1 MWFAIALTVIASTGN
16 NVGKAL
22 QVSRRVQVTC
32 SWPVGQH
39 CQLAEHQPNCASCKR
54 LVARV
59 RQQEATGSL
68 PRFSLDLNIL
78 RQYCRSRQW
87 LAGLGADLG
96 GALFMVAAF
105 ALAPVSL
112 VQPVSGVGLVSLAV
126 FSHFWLKVRPVAK
139 PPSPA
144 YISAVWDKPLK
155 ARPFVTCSCTF
166 WLLGPCH
173 VDNTHPYRPLAL
185 DNYWRPGP
193 VCPPFTVSG

>member
-16 NVGKAL
+16 NIGKAL
-22 QVSRRVQVTC
+22 QVSRRVHVTC
-32 SWPVGQH
+32 SWPLGQLWQH
-39 CQLAEHQPNCASCKR
+39 KCASCIR

-59 RQQEATGSL
+59 CQKEATGSL

-126 FSHFWLKVRPVAK
+126 FSHFWLKVRPDNT

-144 YISAVWDKPLK
+144 LIVWDN
-155 ARPFVTCSCTF
+155 
-166 WLLGPCH
+166 H
-173 VDNTHPYRPLAL
+173 
-185 DNYWRPGP
+185 WRSG
-193 VCPPFTVSG
+193 CP